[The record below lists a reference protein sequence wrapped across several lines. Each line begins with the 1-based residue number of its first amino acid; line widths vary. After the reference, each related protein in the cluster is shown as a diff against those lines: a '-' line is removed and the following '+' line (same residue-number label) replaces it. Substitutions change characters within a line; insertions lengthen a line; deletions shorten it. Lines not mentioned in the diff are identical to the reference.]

1 MKKGGSKVSLKR
13 FTKFVIFAVFVCW
26 TGFFCQFLNAAV
38 LTYYRYYIVRKG
50 DSLWEIGRQ
59 YNVTVTEIKKK
70 NNLRTSKIYP
80 GQKLI
85 IPVKVKGV
93 YHTVKK
99 HETLWRICKTY
110 KVSMEE
116 VISLNRLS
124 DPDHIVAGQRIFIP
138 GATQVKEVK
147 IPEEIISG
155 GKKAPVTPE
164 EEKEVIKFS
173 PSQKET
179 LKEKGILIW
188 PVDQKVKPQEYRKSE
203 FGIDII
209 APEGTTIVAPARGK
223 VYYSGLLRNYGW
235 TIIIEHQE
243 IGIYTC
249 YMYNMVNLVEKGDV
263 VEQGEPIAKVGKS
276 GAGEAM
282 LHFEVRRAKD
292 GKPVDPL
299 DFLSS
304 ESKLN

>member
-1 MKKGGSKVSLKR
+1 VSLKR

-38 LTYYRYYIVRKG
+38 LTYYRYYIVQKG

-124 DPDHIVAGQRIFIP
+124 DPDHIVAGQ
-138 GATQVKEVK
+138 K
-147 IPEEIISG
+147 
-155 GKKAPVTPE
+155 
-164 EEKEVIKFS
+164 
-173 PSQKET
+173 
-179 LKEKGILIW
+179 KGILIW